1 MLTQKEKRLR
11 TYLKVLLGIYL
22 IILAF
27 CIINLFKTSGLASA
41 ILSITVATLAFVNI
55 LLCWYAISDLRR
67 FTLLVKLIIWG
78 AVVSAIVNSSVLL
91 WHDTSNFIFFWNI
104 SLQFKSIIII
114 SIVFD
119 IFVAVVTFILLS
131 SAERAR
137 YGLKYFSPL
146 QFKTLES
153 LAEVIIYGEEET
165 ISSEEVAKNVDT
177 YFNIF
182 QAKTKW
188 TMALVITGLYFY
200 PLLSLLPPLPYISP
214 ERRLEFL
221 KKRFYRD
228 IEARLIPE
236 FWRVMA
242 QGMIRIAK
250 QMCYIG
256 YYNDKRTFSSIGYV
270 PFSERKDKDDRFSK
284 SPLTKSP
291 ELFVKSEK
299 DIKGDS
305 VNGDVVIIGSGAAAS
320 ILAKGL
326 IEKGRKVLMIERG
339 NHEIPETYTEN
350 EMEMVSRLFQ
360 DGAIQAARD
369 FRFTVFQGSC
379 VGGSTVLNNAVCFKM
394 PEPVLDRWNKDYN
407 AGLDKKKVMESMDKV
422 FGMIGASHQG
432 TVRLNP
438 GGFLFEKGCMKLGY
452 NTLPNV
458 TDAVNANIS
467 GCVGCGYC
475 NIGCRYNKKLSML
488 TTVLPDIQ
496 NKFGRESLEIVAGCE
511 VVKLNK
517 NGSKISYVE
526 GEFGNGRKIK
536 IYGKTFVVAAGS
548 VSSSIL
554 LLKSKLGIK
563 KAGMNLS
570 FNMGSQL
577 TAAFP
582 NKIDSYDGLQI
593 SHYMKISPD
602 TGFIMESWFN
612 PPMFQSTAMP
622 GWFEDHYKNMKRYD
636 RLTCIGLLVGSESNA
651 KVRIAGLT
659 GREIEYTPT
668 EKDFR
673 TLLNGLELA
682 GEIMLEAGAESVMPN
697 TFKYYEFKNKDE
709 VYKLHEYI
717 KDPSEITL
725 GTGHPQGGNII
736 GSSPEGGVVN
746 PEFKVFGYNNLY
758 VCDASVFPTSLGVNP
773 QLTVMGL
780 ADYAVQFIYA
790 N

>member
-1 MLTQKEKRLR
+1 MLTQKEKSLR
-11 TYLKVLLGIYL
+11 TYLKVLLVVYL
-22 IILAF
+22 LLFAF
-27 CIINLFKTSGLASA
+27 SVANLFTSSLSNNLLFFVNLSGLEFAG
-41 ILSITVATLAFVNI
+41 I
-55 LLCWYAISDLRR
+55 LLCWYSIADIRR
-67 FTLLVKLIIWG
+67 FNLLIKILIWANVIT
-78 AVVSAIVNSSVLL
+78 AITGIAVLL
-91 WHDTSNFIFFWNI
+91 WGNTDNI
-104 SLQFKSIIII
+104 TLSLFNTVQFKTIVII
-114 SIVFD
+114 SVIFD
-119 IFVAVVTFILLS
+119 SIVAVLTAVLLS
-131 SAERAR
+131 SAERER

-153 LAEVIIYGEEET
+153 LAEVIIYGEEEC
-165 ISSEEVAKNVDT
+165 ISSEEAAKNVDT

-188 TMALVITGLYFY
+188 TMAMVVTGLYFY
-200 PLLSLLPPLPYISP
+200 PLLSLMPPLPYISP

-221 KKRFYRD
+221 KSRFYRD
-228 IEARLIPE
+228 VEARLIPE
-236 FWRVMA
+236 FWRVIV

-270 PFSERKDKDDRFSK
+270 PFSERKDKSERLGR
-284 SPLTKSP
+284 SPVIKSP
-291 ELFVKSEK
+291 ELFVKSGK
-299 DIKGDS
+299 DIKGNS
-305 VNGDVVIIGSGAAAS
+305 VDGDVVIIGSGAAAS
-320 ILAKGL
+320 ILAKRL

-394 PEPVLDRWNKDYN
+394 PEPMLDRWNKDYN

-422 FGMIGASHQG
+422 FEMIGTNHQG
-432 TVRLNP
+432 TVKLNP
-438 GGFLFEKGCMKLGY
+438 GGFLFEKGCRNLGY

-458 TDAVNANIS
+458 TDAVNANIA

-475 NIGCRYNKKLSML
+475 NIGCQYNKKLSML
-488 TTVLPDIQ
+488 TTVLPEVQ
-496 NKFGRESLEIVAGCE
+496 KKFGRESLEIIAGCE
-511 VVKLNK
+511 AVKLNK
-517 NGSKISYVE
+517 NGNNISYAE
-526 GEFGNGRKIK
+526 GEFRSGRKIK
-536 IYGKTFVVAAGS
+536 IYGKTFVVAAGA

-622 GWFEDHYKNMKRYD
+622 GWFEDHYRNMKRYD
-636 RLTCIGLLVGSESNA
+636 KLTCVGLLVGSESNA
-651 KVRIAGLT
+651 RVRIAGLT
-659 GREIEYTPT
+659 GREVEYTPT
-668 EKDFR
+668 EKDFK
-673 TLLNGLELA
+673 TLLSGLELS

-697 TFKYYEFKNKDE
+697 TFKYYEFKTKDE
-709 VYKLHEYI
+709 VRRLHEYI

-736 GSSPEGGVVN
+736 GSSPETGVVN
-746 PEFKVFGYNNLY
+746 PEFKVFGYQNLY
-758 VCDASVFPTSLGVNP
+758 VCDASVFPTSVGVNP

-780 ADYAVQFIYA
+780 ADYAAEFV